1 MSTPQTAGSH
11 GPSLLPDAACGDP
24 WVMGEIDR
32 KHGAETAA
40 FRGDDPSSMVAAG
53 LACRVCLAGDVE
65 WRLELEP
72 WDDRA
77 RTRCRRCG
85 DERTVSLTPEQGLR
99 LSLEGADPQHVAP
112 APLSGLAPVV

>member
-1 MSTPQTAGSH
+1 ME
-11 GPSLLPDAACGDP
+11 
-24 WVMGEIDR
+24 EIEDTQR
-32 KHGAETAA
+32 AETAA
-40 FRGDDPSSMVAAG
+40 FRGDDPSALVAAG
-53 LACRVCLAGDVE
+53 LACRVCLTGDVE

-99 LSLEGADPQHVAP
+99 LSLEGEQPEHAAP
-112 APLSGLAPVV
+112 APLFGLALVV

>member
-1 MSTPQTAGSH
+1 ME
-11 GPSLLPDAACGDP
+11 
-24 WVMGEIDR
+24 EIEGR
-32 KHGAETAA
+32 HGAETAV
-40 FRGDDPSSMVAAG
+40 FRGDDPSALVAAG

-99 LSLEGADPQHVAP
+99 LSLEGEQHQHAPP
-112 APLSGLAPVV
+112 APLFGLALVV